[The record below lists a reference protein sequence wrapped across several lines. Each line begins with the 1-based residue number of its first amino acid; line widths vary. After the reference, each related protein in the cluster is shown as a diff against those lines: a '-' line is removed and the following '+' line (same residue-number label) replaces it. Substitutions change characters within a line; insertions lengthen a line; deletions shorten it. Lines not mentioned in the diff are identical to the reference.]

1 RSVSQIVLNPDPN
14 GTLLGNADG
23 TNPATTPD
31 VIDNNQGIAGDE
43 EPATVL
49 VDVNPLT
56 ISTTAYALSNA
67 GTTNLALNNL
77 ALNNYALN
85 NLALNTYALN
95 NHALNNL
102 ALSNYALNNYALN
115 NTTDYNYA
123 LSNYALSNYA
133 LNNLALNNVTVDN
146 TDIGNYALNNY
157 ALSNYALNNYALS
170 NNSSSNLALNNQSVV
185 DTTVTITNDGNT
197 DTTLALKTL
206 LNSGN
211 IPPGMSIQLL
221 LRKVALS
228 PATSADPSAN
238 TIGSC
243 SIGVVQQNS
252 QVASF
257 AQPETIAPTDA
268 GLITFPS
275 ASPGDQNADPLAA
288 TLPLS
293 AKEKA
298 YVTLRVVGPSCVVGR
313 PVIECAT
320 YLFAKYGTK
329 VVAVDASK
337 TTNAPAP
344 TQVPL
349 VITSFNVISMAGSN
363 APLTATGGAGALTWA
378 RLANPPP
385 DATTRS
391 DIIVNPDGTISVGPN
406 VPTGDYI
413 LYVTVRDTGAPGV
426 SPQYDQQRVTLRV
439 FSFSFPG
446 EVAFA
451 NNLPVGGN
459 LPLNASTVPP
469 IPISYSL
476 GTGSACH
483 IDNSTVPAQLIG
495 GLGTGTCVLIITIG
509 DSTVIQTVTITRTY
523 LVKNAQTIAFP

>member
-1 RSVSQIVLNPDPN
+1 AYANVRSVSQIVLNPDPN

-31 VIDNNQGIAGDE
+31 VVDNNQGIAGDE

-67 GTTNLALNNL
+67 GTTNLAFN
-77 ALNNYALN
+77 
-85 NLALNTYALN
+85 
-95 NHALNNL
+95 
-102 ALSNYALNNYALN
+102 
-115 NTTDYNYA
+115 
-123 LSNYALSNYA
+123 
-133 LNNLALNNVTVDN
+133 
-146 TDIGNYALNNY
+146 
-157 ALSNYALNNYALS
+157 
-170 NNSSSNLALNNQSVV
+170 NLALNNQSVV

-228 PATSADPSAN
+228 PAASADPSAN

-320 YLFAKYGTK
+320 YLFAKYG
-329 VVAVDASK
+329 
-337 TTNAPAP
+337 
-344 TQVPL
+344 
-349 VITSFNVISMAGSN
+349 
-363 APLTATGGAGALTWA
+363 
-378 RLANPPP
+378 
-385 DATTRS
+385 
-391 DIIVNPDGTISVGPN
+391 
-406 VPTGDYI
+406 
-413 LYVTVRDTGAPGV
+413 
-426 SPQYDQQRVTLRV
+426 
-439 FSFSFPG
+439 
-446 EVAFA
+446 
-451 NNLPVGGN
+451 
-459 LPLNASTVPP
+459 
-469 IPISYSL
+469 
-476 GTGSACH
+476 
-483 IDNSTVPAQLIG
+483 
-495 GLGTGTCVLIITIG
+495 
-509 DSTVIQTVTITRTY
+509 
-523 LVKNAQTIAFP
+523 